1 MPVTTK
7 ITAKGQLTL
16 PRSVRKILTTNTV
29 EIEVQDD
36 KVILIPVR
44 SVAGALAKYAKTEAR
59 PLSEIREQVWQE
71 VADGRK
77 G

>member
-1 MPVTTK
+1 MSATAK

-16 PRSVRKILTTNTV
+16 PVSIRKMLTTNTV
-29 EIEVQDD
+29 EIEMAGD

-44 SVAGALAKYAKTEAR
+44 SVAGALAKYAAEAKS
-59 PLSEIREQVWQE
+59 LAEIRGQVWQE
-71 VADGRK
+71 VADGGK